1 MQLGTVHLS
10 QVPPGFIIQAPKGF
24 PFKWPWILYSNQ
36 CSVITLILA
45 LCLCGDKMWR
55 EGTQT
60 PLFKLWHK
68 KWNSRRIF
76 WHTNSSIAVLTMKP
90 PVYFLFLFSTTW
102 DWNKIYASFYMLMT
116 LISVPTLKLILHL
129 PEGDMIWLIEYL
141 LDTCP
146 PLALIIRSTVFYSPQ
161 APESQWQAFHEFSF
175 YWDSNKINLEN
186 MQEDFKRFDTA

>member
-10 QVPPGFIIQAPKGF
+10 QVPQGFITQAPKGF

-45 LCLCGDKMWR
+45 LCLYGDKMWR

-68 KWNSRRIF
+68 KWNNKRIF

-90 PVYFLFLFSTTW
+90 PLYFLFLFSTNW
-102 DWNKIYASFYMLMT
+102 GWNKIYASFYVLTT
-116 LISVPTLKLILHL
+116 LRSVPTLKLILHL
-129 PEGDMIWLIEYL
+129 PEGDMLWLTGYL
-141 LDTCP
+141 LDTP
-146 PLALIIRSTVFYSPQ
+146 TVGDHHQKYSVLLSSGPREPV
-161 APESQWQAFHEFSF
+161 ASFSWVQF
-175 YWDSNKINLEN
+175 LLR
-186 MQEDFKRFDTA
+186 FKQN